1 MMKASMDVYLAACTC
16 PAGTAA
22 MFGLK
27 NTMFIL
33 KILILP
39 VYILINVLGLS
50 SVYQNVTLK
59 KSGILKKLAKIGGY
73 VHSKNLSSHY

>member
-1 MMKASMDVYLAACTC
+1 MDVYLAACTC

-22 MFGLK
+22 MFGPK

-39 VYILINVLGLS
+39 VYILI
-50 SVYQNVTLK
+50 NVTLK